1 MAKLEDL
8 TADPTPK
15 KHSHYFKNVEVLTHI
30 DVYRLEAVQRHRSLS
45 AARR

>member
-15 KHSHYFKNVEVLTHI
+15 KHSHYFKNVEVLTH
-30 DVYRLEAVQRHRSLS
+30 RSLP